1 MAILAKAS
9 GLMVSVKLIEET
21 ETYWHVKAVDEKLA
35 KMISKSDGNSKV
47 FSGDFSMDSVIEWIE
62 TTRKA

>member
-21 ETYWHVKAVDEKLA
+21 ETYWYVKAVDEKRA

-47 FSGDFSMDSVIEWIE
+47 FSGDFGMDSVIEWIE

>member
-21 ETYWHVKAVDEKLA
+21 ETYWYVKAVDEKRA

-47 FSGDFSMDSVIEWIE
+47 FSGDFNMDSVIEWIE
-62 TTRKA
+62 TTRKT

>member
-21 ETYWHVKAVDEKLA
+21 ETYWYVKAVDEKRA